1 MFYNCQN
8 AEFDI
13 TELANNA
20 PVSGW
25 SNLTNITNMFTNCL
39 KITGSK
45 SAFLSKCTNSKLTGA
60 NSAFTNCPLLT
71 D

>member
-1 MFYNCQN
+1 MFSNCDN

-20 PVSGW
+20 PNEGW
-25 SNLTNITNMFTNCL
+25 SNLTNITNMFRNCL

-45 SAFLSKCTNSKLTGA
+45 SAFLSKCTNPNLIGA
-60 NSAFTNCPLLT
+60 DSVFSNCPLLT